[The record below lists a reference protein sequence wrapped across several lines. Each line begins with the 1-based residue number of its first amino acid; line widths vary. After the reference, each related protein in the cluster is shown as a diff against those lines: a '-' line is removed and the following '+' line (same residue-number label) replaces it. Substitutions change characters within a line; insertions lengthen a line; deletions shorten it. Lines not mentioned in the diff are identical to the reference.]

1 MKIDLDNKEKS
12 EILKEFVNICKTGS
26 SKDASKFVHEAKR
39 KGVSYEELV
48 EYKRATE
55 GKK

>member
-12 EILKEFVNICKTGS
+12 EILKEFVDVCKTGS

-48 EYKRATE
+48 EYKRATHI
-55 GKK
+55 KN